1 MCNLSEAIEVVKN
14 ALNEDRDTNKFG
26 YYEAWKDAISKSF
39 TDEWAKDYSDSTLTD
54 FIYEVSNNAANNFLN
69 TLINQ

>member
-14 ALNEDRDTNKFG
+14 ALKEDRDINRFG
-26 YYEAWKDAISKSF
+26 YYEAWKEALVNCIL
-39 TDEWAKDYSDSTLTD
+39 DEFENETLLSS
-54 FIYEVSNNAANNFLN
+54 EELANNAAKNFLN